1 MNQRKLIQ
9 ILLLITSLWAI
20 AVIGLGAYTR
30 LTNAGLGCPDWPG
43 CYGHLSVP
51 DAAPKLEPAKAW
63 AEMIHRYFAGTL
75 GLLVLACV
83 VLSFRYLRRQGSKK
97 QLTPVIALGL
107 LLLYQPLLGMWTVT
121 LKLLPIVVTQHLLGG
136 LSMLG
141 LLGLLY
147 MLFKYHSC
155 EPLGPRPL
163 NPRLATF
170 GVILLF
176 AQVMLGAWT
185 STNYAAISCN
195 DFPICQAGYWNWDF
209 NQAFALTTHIGP
221 NYEGGLLPANAK
233 KTIQMVH
240 RCGALIVAIYWFALS
255 IKLILNSSS
264 LRFAKNTLNPLKPA
278 FLVMSLLL
286 VQIFLGIANVL
297 FARPLIIA
305 VLHNLTA
312 ALLLLSVIRFSFYCH
327 KTTTL
332 GYRYEP
338 ITQPA

>member
-1 MNQRKLIQ
+1 MHQRKLIQ
-9 ILLLITSLWAI
+9 ILLLTTSFWAL

-30 LTNAGLGCPDWPG
+30 LANAGLGCPDWPG

-51 DAAPKLEPAKAW
+51 HAAAGLEPAKAW

-75 GLLVLACV
+75 GILVLTTV
-83 VLSFRYLRRQGSKK
+83 VLSFRYLRRHGSKK
-97 QLTPVIALGL
+97 QLIPVIALGL

-121 LKLLPIVVTQHLLGG
+121 LKLLPIIVTQHLLGG

-147 MLFKYHSC
+147 MMLKYHNN
-155 EPLGPRPL
+155 EPLGPRPI
-163 NPRLATF
+163 NPRLATV

-176 AQVMLGAWT
+176 AQMMLGAWT
-185 STNYAAISCN
+185 STNYAAISCS
-195 DFPICQAGYWNWDF
+195 DFPFCQATTWNWDF
-209 NQAFALTTHIGP
+209 SHAFALTTHTGP
-221 NYEGGLLPANAK
+221 NYEGGLLSDNAK

-240 RCGALIVAIYWFALS
+240 RCGALITAIYWLMLS
-255 IKLILNSSS
+255 IKLIFNATS
-264 LRFAKNTLNPLKPA
+264 LHFAKDTLNPIKPA
-278 FLVMSLLL
+278 FLVISLLL

-297 FARPLIIA
+297 FAHPLIIA

-312 ALLLLSVIRFSFYCH
+312 ALLLLSVIRFSFYCY

-332 GYRYEP
+332 GYRHEP